1 MHYRT
6 PRVSFLEP
14 ADAFLEQIPAVQR
27 LDTPAFDTSEFTAA
41 GAAPLA
47 VVPAA
52 P

>member
-14 ADAFLEQIPAVQR
+14 ADAFLEQIENVAR
-27 LDTPAFDTSEFTAA
+27 LESPAFDTAELPA
-41 GAAPLA
+41 GSPLA

>member
-6 PRVSFLEP
+6 PAIGFLEP
-14 ADAFLEQIPAVQR
+14 ADAFLERIPEVHRVEGTAFETGD
-27 LDTPAFDTSEFTAA
+27 LPAAEGS
-41 GAAPLA
+41 LA